1 MKIGFIGF
9 GKMAQAI
16 WLGIVASKLL
26 TSKDAFFYDVNK
38 ENTDFV
44 KSKFK
49 LSTLEIMPMI
59 DRCDYVFVCVKPQ
72 NIADLIEQIRHSDSL
87 NNTCFVSILAGIP
100 ISTFKNGLGAIDIIR
115 IMPNTPA
122 MVNEGMSVLC
132 TEHLVHP
139 EKSKF
144 IETVFES
151 FGKVEVLPEELIDIV
166 TAISGSG
173 PAYFYKIC
181 QDIVEMGIKKGLN
194 KPTAIRLAAQTM
206 KGAAEMLLS
215 GNLANP
221 NEPAD
226 PIQLI
231 NQVTSPGG
239 TTLAGLNAYTN
250 ANTSSGIQKTI
261 EGAYDRSI
269 ELKTKGT

>member
-16 WLGIVASKLL
+16 WLGIVSSKLL
-26 TSKDAFFYDVNK
+26 TTDNAFFYDVNQ
-38 ENTDFV
+38 ENTAFV
-44 KSKFK
+44 KSKFD
-49 LSTLEIMPMI
+49 LESLDLLPLL
-59 DRCDYVFVCVKPQ
+59 DHCDYIFICVKPQ
-72 NIADLIEQIRHSDSL
+72 NIDALINQIKHSNAL
-87 NNTCFVSILAGIP
+87 KNTCFVSILAGIP
-100 ISTFKNGLGAIDIIR
+100 ISTFKNGLGPIDIIR

-132 TEHLVHP
+132 TEHLVRP
-139 EKSKF
+139 EKAEF
-144 IETVFES
+144 IENVFKS
-151 FGKVEVLPEELIDIV
+151 FGKVEILPEDSIDIV

-173 PAYFYKIC
+173 PAFFYKIC
-181 QDIVEMGIKKGLN
+181 QDIVEMGVKKGL
-194 KPTAIRLAAQTM
+194 KKSTAIRLAAQTM

-215 GNLANP
+215 GNLSQP

-226 PIQLI
+226 PVQLI

-239 TTLAGLNAYTN
+239 TTLAGLNAYIDM
-250 ANTSSGIQKTI
+250 NTSDGIQKTI
-261 EGAYDRSI
+261 EGAYNRSI